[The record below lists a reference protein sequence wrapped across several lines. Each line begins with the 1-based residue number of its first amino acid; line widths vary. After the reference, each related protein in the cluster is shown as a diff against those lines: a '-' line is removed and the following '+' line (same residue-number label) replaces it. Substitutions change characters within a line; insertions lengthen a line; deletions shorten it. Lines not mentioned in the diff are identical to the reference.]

1 MTSAP
6 ESAPPVSA
14 PTTAHGH
21 MLPPLSLY
29 VHIPWCVRKCPYCDF
44 NSHALSPHGESRELP
59 ERAYVDAL
67 LRDLDAEVA
76 LIQPQRELVS
86 IFIGGG
92 TPSLFSPG
100 AIARLIDGV
109 TARIPL
115 AQQAE
120 ITLEAN
126 PGTVDEAHFHGFR
139 GAGVN
144 RLSIGVQSFD
154 PDMLH
159 RLGRIHD
166 PAQAAAAIAIAQAT
180 GFDRINVDL
189 MHGLPTQT
197 AAGAVRDLQAALAT
211 GVTHVSWY
219 QLTIEAN
226 TAFHAAPPRLPDE
239 DTLAHIEAAG
249 MDALHT
255 AGLQRYEVSAWS
267 ARDAASVHN
276 LNYWQFGDYIGIG
289 AGAHAKLSCVVDDA
303 LAITRYQKTRKP
315 DDYLANQQRRQT
327 HSLDAPTRA
336 FEFML
341 NVLRLRDGVPH
352 ALFQA
357 HTGLPIERIAG
368 PLARLQAR
376 GLLRTDRL
384 ATTPL
389 GYRFLDTVVA
399 EFLPEDLAQA

>member
-6 ESAPPVSA
+6 LSARRASA
-14 PTTAHGH
+14 PTAHGGA
-21 MLPPLSLY
+21 LPPLSLY

-59 ERAYVDAL
+59 EHAYVDAL
-67 LRDLDAEVA
+67 LRDLDAEVQY
-76 LIQPQRELVS
+76 LTSRRELVS
-86 IFIGGG
+86 IFFGGG
-92 TPSLFSPG
+92 TPSLFSPT
-100 AIARLIDGV
+100 AITRLIDGIA
-109 TARIPL
+109 ARIPL
-115 AQQAE
+115 AEQAE

-139 GAGVN
+139 EAGVN

-154 PDMLH
+154 ASMLQ

-166 PAQAAAAIAIAQAT
+166 PAQAATAIAIAQST
-180 GFDRINVDL
+180 GFERINVDL

-197 AAGAVRDLQAALAT
+197 AAGAVRDLQTALAT

-226 TAFHAAPPRLPDE
+226 TAFHKAPPRLPDE
-239 DTLAHIEAAG
+239 DTLAQIEDAGMAALHAAG
-249 MDALHT
+249 FE
-255 AGLQRYEVSAWS
+255 RYEVSAWC
-267 ARDAASVHN
+267 ARDAPSVHN

-289 AGAHAKLSCVVDDA
+289 AGAHAKLSCFDDGA
-303 LAITRYQKTRKP
+303 LSILRYQKTRKP
-315 DDYLANQQRRQT
+315 DDYLADQQRRQT
-327 HSLDAPTRA
+327 QSLDGPTRA

-341 NVLRLRDGVPH
+341 NALRLRDGVPN

-357 HTGLPIERIAG
+357 RTGLRPEHIAE
-368 PLARLQAR
+368 PLARLRER
-376 GLLRTDRL
+376 GLVRTDRL

-389 GYRFLDTVVA
+389 GYRFLDSVVT
-399 EFLPEDLAQA
+399 EFLPPDRAQR